1 MMFIQKMFRVTPLFC
16 AAVAA
21 VATAQAQ
28 DQRPRGLVG
37 SVNGG
42 VYTSP
47 TGAFSIEVPVL
58 SSLGGAVS
66 DTPKVVIFQDN
77 FGLQVSIGAF
87 VQDATQKWE
96 LSTRGTKDY
105 LIYFLSTY
113 VLSDFRR
120 YCPKTSVESA
130 VFSPELMEGTVF
142 AYLLMPGGSMF
153 EVQDVFG
160 NRGAPPVA
168 KRGNMIFVKNGFTFV
183 ISTEL
188 SERVTEGSSYNKT
201 PQEENKILHARLLCI
216 IRKMQFPAPA
226 VPK

>member
-77 FGLQVSIGAF
+77 FGLQVSLCPGRDAEMGA
-87 VQDATQKWE
+87 
-96 LSTRGTKDY
+96 
-105 LIYFLSTY
+105 
-113 VLSDFRR
+113 
-120 YCPKTSVESA
+120 
-130 VFSPELMEGTVF
+130 
-142 AYLLMPGGSMF
+142 
-153 EVQDVFG
+153 
-160 NRGAPPVA
+160 
-168 KRGNMIFVKNGFTFV
+168 
-183 ISTEL
+183 
-188 SERVTEGSSYNKT
+188 
-201 PQEENKILHARLLCI
+201 LHARDQGLSDLFPEHLCAVG
-216 IRKMQFPAPA
+216 FPQVLP
-226 VPK
+226 